1 VLALILA
8 VALGARLWLAHSTH
22 LWFDELYTLW
32 IARLPFADLLRAVAG
47 DIHPPL
53 HYALEWAWRRL
64 GGDGDLWIK
73 SLSVVTGL
81 ANVALMYALGRDLF
95 GRREGVL
102 AAALLAVHPAH
113 VAFSQ
118 EGRSYALLFLALT
131 FATWRGWRWLEAG
144 RRADGVAYAVAAAV
158 ALYTHYLAAPV
169 LAFVAVAGVVA
180 LGRTPGR
187 LVAWIGWHA
196 VAALLFAPQVP
207 TVLLQLQRLNGDHWV
222 KPPTLGALFN
232 VIRLLSLGPKYLV
245 PPLALAALLPL
256 LRARQRPAAAFLW
269 MTSLV
274 PMLVLWGLAMRGAGV
289 FVERYMFFTLPAW
302 CVLIAAG
309 IVGLP
314 LWPLRAGAALV
325 VLASALRALLLREP
339 QVEARHLT
347 EVERW
352 LSPRVAAGDVVV
364 HADAHSLVFARHY
377 ALDAGRHVLL
387 LATPRLP
394 YYEGDLII
402 PSAWRVDTAFVD
414 SLARGGTRWWAV
426 SYRAGYAGSDV
437 AAARLAR
444 AARDTALAL
453 PRATVWRG
461 GDAPGAAP
469 RPGSAR

>member
-47 DIHPPL
+47 DVHPPL

-81 ANVALMYALGRDLF
+81 ANVALMYVLGRDLF

-131 FATWRGWRWLEAG
+131 FATWRGWRWLG
-144 RRADGVAYAVAAAV
+144 G
-158 ALYTHYLAAPV
+158 AL
-169 LAFVAVAGVVA
+169 
-180 LGRTPGR
+180 
-187 LVAWIGWHA
+187 
-196 VAALLFAPQVP
+196 AALLFAPQVP

-232 VIRLLSLGPKYLV
+232 VIRLLSLGPLYLV

-302 CVLIAAG
+302 CMLIAAG
-309 IVGLP
+309 IVGLSP
-314 LWPLRAGAALV
+314 LPLRAGAALV

-347 EVERW
+347 EIERW

-402 PSAWRVDTAFVD
+402 PREWRVDTAFVD
-414 SLARGGTRWWAV
+414 SLALSGARWWAV

-437 AAARLAR
+437 AAARLAS
-444 AARDTALAL
+444 AARDTTLAL

-461 GDAPGAAP
+461 GGAPDAAA
-469 RPGSAR
+469 RPGSSR